1 MNILRTA
8 MVLRRH
14 SHDLNL
20 WISGSM
26 KLVSKTW
33 RVLAE
38 LSDPPVQ
45 MREQRAT
52 LEPSKTAS
60 GLGLGTRTSSQTLL
74 VPLRLTREVILP
86 LDRPREEL
94 E

>member
-1 MNILRTA
+1 MALH
-8 MVLRRH
+8 RH
-14 SHDLNL
+14 SHGLNP
-20 WISGSM
+20 WIPRSM

-33 RVLAE
+33 RVLVE

-74 VPLRLTREVILP
+74 VLLRLTREVILL
-86 LDRPREEL
+86 LDRPQGAL